1 MFAVRNRE
9 IDCVLGWK
17 FDAALAEF
25 EADAGLRAAV
35 LTCDGRTFIAG
46 APYQISA

>member
-17 FDAALAEF
+17 FDSALAEF

-35 LTCDGRTFIAG
+35 LACDGCSFIAG
-46 APYQISA
+46 GAYQISA